1 MQASARN
8 TVCCL
13 LKTLLVCAL
22 LHCSS
27 SKAATDSARQLAV
40 AKPDIQSLQLLLTER
55 RALAEFTNTVSLDRR
70 QVDEP
75 ASHSCND
82 SQAYLV
88 LNNLNSSCID
98 AISSVSL
105 ASSVY
110 LSSDEAGRHISD
122 LCREDCAGDLIRFD
136 QMCPEYFPDFAT
148 YLQGACSLNVKM
160 NRCAFSVRDNNGLK
174 VFQKCFEETNIYE
187 GCRRRCKNALSEFNS
202 DVGCC
207 INSFYNATWDFFDN
221 LQQFQPHLNYS
232 IDPFVWETC
241 GIPYPNECSD
251 ELFPSP
257 TPSPPPTPI
266 TNSPPTSQ
274 PLCIGTDNT
283 TVVGEDCL
291 SLLTEFQTSQG
302 LQAIAEDREKTR
314 ALCSVECGG
323 QYAKQCGKTNSDL
336 YEVLELFC
344 GESSGQTCGS
354 IIARSYSNVLS
365 NLSVCS
371 DTVSE
376 SVTGSCSQEC
386 LSTLVGAGSE
396 LGCCLFLLTVDSVGQ
411 RAGAEVVNSQ
421 LWSKCGLQLPPKCPD
436 PFDTTTV
443 EATQST
449 ASSRGIVI
457 APSIFSCTV
466 TLIGV

>member
-1 MQASARN
+1 MQGELFEMQASARD

-22 LHCSS
+22 LHYSS

-40 AKPDIQSLQLLLTER
+40 AEPDIQSLQLVLTER
-55 RALAEFTNTVSLDRR
+55 RALAEITNTVSLDRR

-82 SQAYLV
+82 SQAFLV

-110 LSSDEAGRHISD
+110 LSSDEAERHITD
-122 LCREDCAGDLIRFD
+122 LCREDCAGDLIRLD
-136 QMCPEYFPDFAT
+136 QMCPDYFPDFAT
-148 YLQGACSLNVKM
+148 YLQGVCSLNVRM

-174 VFQKCFEETNIYE
+174 VFQKCFEETNVYE
-187 GCRRRCKNALSEFNS
+187 GCRRRCKNALAEFNS

-221 LQQFQPHLNYS
+221 LRQFQPHLNYS

-257 TPSPPPTPI
+257 TPSPAPTPI
-266 TNSPPTSQ
+266 TNSPPTS
-274 PLCIGTDNT
+274 CIGTDDT
-283 TVVGEDCL
+283 TVVGDNCL
-291 SLLTEFQTSQG
+291 SLLTEFQTQG
-302 LQAIAEDREKTR
+302 LQAIAGDREKTR

-323 QYAKQCGKTNSDL
+323 QYAKQCRETNSDL
-336 YEVLELFC
+336 YDVLELFC
-344 GESSGQTCGS
+344 GEYSGETCGS
-354 IIARSYSNVLS
+354 IITRSYSNLLS

-371 DTVSE
+371 DT
-376 SVTGSCSQEC
+376 TGSCSQEC
-386 LSTLVGAGSE
+386 LSTLVGAESE

-411 RAGAEVVNSQ
+411 RAGTEVVDSR
-421 LWSKCGLQLPPKCPD
+421 LWSKCGLQLPPKCHN
-436 PFDTTTV
+436 PFDPTTV

-449 ASSRGIVI
+449 ASSKGIII
-457 APSIFSCTV
+457 AIP
-466 TLIGV
+466 